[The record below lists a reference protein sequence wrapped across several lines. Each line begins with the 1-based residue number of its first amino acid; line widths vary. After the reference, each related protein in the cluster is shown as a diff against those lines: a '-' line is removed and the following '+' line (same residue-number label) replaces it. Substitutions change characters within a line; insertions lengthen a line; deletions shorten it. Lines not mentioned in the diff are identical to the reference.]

1 MPPRT
6 TRRSVAAASAVGAPS
21 QNSPTAPT
29 NLVRRTTTNFKSK
42 QLKHSPE
49 DEEEEEKVKLK
60 DKPLLVDRLSTLSPE
75 LISLILLHLTN
86 DEVDPNA
93 VGVNA
98 GALVNGAIL
107 IPAVTTTIDLQTLFQ
122 LSLVSKNL
130 LPHIRTYLYRNLKID
145 TRTNAH
151 AMHRTLHGN
160 DISKMVKHIE
170 ADVATMAKTSSQ
182 WVGKSKFYTVHP
194 HYF

>member
-6 TRRSVAAASAVGAPS
+6 TRRSVAAASSVGAPS

-29 NLVRRTTTNFKSK
+29 NLVKRTTNHFKSK

-49 DEEEEEKVKLK
+49 DEEEEEKIVLK
-60 DKPLLVDRLSTLSPE
+60 NKPLLIDRLSTLSPE

-86 DEVDPNA
+86 EEPDPNA
-93 VGVNA
+93 GGVNA
-98 GALVNGAIL
+98 GALVNGITPL
-107 IPAVTTTIDLQTLFQ
+107 LPTVNTTIDLHTLFQ
-122 LSLVSKNL
+122 LSLVSKSL

-182 WVGKSKFYTVHP
+182 WVGKFRI
-194 HYF
+194 